1 MPDFDVDFCYERRE
15 EVIKYVTKKYGED
28 HVSQIITFGTLAAKN
43 VIRSVG
49 RVLDIPLQ
57 EVDKI
62 AKMIPNELHITID
75 KALEENKELKN
86 LYEEN
91 EIVHNLIDISKTLE
105 GMPKNASTHACRSCY
120 YQKSSRYLC
129 SFICK

>member
-75 KALEENKELKN
+75 RALEENKELKN

-91 EIVHNLIDISKTLE
+91 ETVHNLIDISKTLE

-120 YQKSSRYLC
+120 YKKSGRYLC